1 MVRLRKACQVYPA
14 PTDSFHT
21 RLRETRALR
30 ERLGLIQL
38 LPVTCDHLSLH
49 ESRKWLWSTY
59 LSTRNLFP
67 CRSLSFAEV
76 AMYCSREEGALLD
89 AAQQTLYQDVTV
101 ETYGSVASLAPKPM
115 VISVLEG
122 EEGPSIPD
130 VHSLKDT
137 AGDLSPGYGITNT
150 KERLQEMGVAGRKWN
165 GASVGRIRRGAQRG
179 REQGKHFRKPQGNHP
194 EERGE
199 PLGLQHRPKA
209 S

>member
-1 MVRLRKACQVYPA
+1 MEGQSKSVLVGFVVR
-14 PTDSFHT
+14 
-21 RLRETRALR
+21 
-30 ERLGLIQL
+30 LIQL

-59 LSTRNLFP
+59 L
-67 CRSLSFAEV
+67 RSLSFAEV

-122 EEGPSIPD
+122 EEGPSILD

-137 AGDLSPGYGITNT
+137 AGDLSPAGYGITNT

-179 REQGKHFRKPQGNHP
+179 RKQGKHFRKPQGNHP

>member
-1 MVRLRKACQVYPA
+1 MEGQSKSVLVGFVVR
-14 PTDSFHT
+14 
-21 RLRETRALR
+21 
-30 ERLGLIQL
+30 LIQL

-59 LSTRNLFP
+59 LSTRSLFP

-122 EEGPSIPD
+122 EEGPSILD

-137 AGDLSPGYGITNT
+137 AGDLSPGEVVG
-150 KERLQEMGVAGRKWN
+150 ERKKLGGPEHENPPCPGLFLRCHLQ
-165 GASVGRIRRGAQRG
+165 
-179 REQGKHFRKPQGNHP
+179 
-194 EERGE
+194 
-199 PLGLQHRPKA
+199 
-209 S
+209 